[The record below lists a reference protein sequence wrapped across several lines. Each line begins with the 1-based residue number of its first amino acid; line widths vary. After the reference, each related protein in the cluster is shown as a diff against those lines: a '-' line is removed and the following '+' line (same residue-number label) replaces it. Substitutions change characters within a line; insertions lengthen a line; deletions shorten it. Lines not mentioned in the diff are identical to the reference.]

1 MGDIIKNKN
10 MRSLKS
16 SSMLINKKD
25 LEDNLKKK

>member
-1 MGDIIKNKN
+1 MGDIIKNKK

-16 SSMLINKKD
+16 SDMLINKKD